1 MQINFKQ
8 YVLKHPDKILSTVLY
23 LVALHSFLT
32 GLALVVQPAWSLKL
46 VGFSPICERF
56 FPTQGGVFHIL
67 MAVAYVMGA
76 VNAKKYHYV
85 IVFAII
91 VKSAATLF
99 LLTYCFVV
107 EFKWIILLFGIGDG
121 LMGLMMF
128 LSFQYYLHFSS
139 IKKMNGNN
147 CL

>member
-1 MQINFKQ
+1 VKINLKQ
-8 YVLKHPDKILSTVLY
+8 YVLKQPDKLLSAVLY

-32 GLALVVQPAWSLKL
+32 GLALVVQPAWSMEL

-56 FPTQGGVFHIL
+56 FPTQGGVFHIV
-67 MAVAYVMGA
+67 MAVAYIMGA
-76 VNAKKYHYV
+76 VNAKKCHYV

-99 LLTYCFVV
+99 LLAYCFTV

-121 LMGLMMF
+121 LMGVMIF

-139 IKKMNGNN
+139 I
-147 CL
+147 

>member
-1 MQINFKQ
+1 MQFNLKQ
-8 YVLKHPDKILSTVLY
+8 YVLKQPDKLLSAVLY

-32 GLALVVQPAWSLKL
+32 GLALVVQPTWSMKL

-76 VNAKKYHYV
+76 VDAQKYHYV

-91 VKSAATLF
+91 VKLAATLF
-99 LLTYCFVV
+99 LLVYCFTV

-121 LMGLMMF
+121 LMGLMIF
-128 LSFQYYLHFSS
+128 WSFQYYLHFSS
-139 IKKMNGNN
+139 T
-147 CL
+147 